1 MTLKQQPFI
10 IRVYGIAI
18 HDGHLLVC
26 DEYWFDTLMT
36 KLPGGG
42 MEYGEGTR
50 ACLQRECMEELGQ
63 EVDVLEHVYTAD
75 FFQEARFVEG
85 RQLISIY
92 YRIKLPEP
100 GSLEVSDR
108 PFDFPEKREGAMRC
122 RWVPLQEVSE
132 DIFTFPIDKKVAGM
146 LSDLDITGR

>member
-1 MTLKQQPFI
+1 MTLRQQPFI

-63 EVDVLEHVYTAD
+63 HVDVLDHVYTTD
-75 FFQEARFVEG
+75 FFQEARFVKG

-92 YRIKLPEP
+92 YRITLKAPDALD
-100 GSLEVSDR
+100 VSER
-108 PFDFPEKREGAMRC
+108 PYDFSEKKEGAMRC

-132 DIFTFPIDKKVAGM
+132 DVFTFPIDKKVAGM
-146 LSDLDITGR
+146 LSALDISGR